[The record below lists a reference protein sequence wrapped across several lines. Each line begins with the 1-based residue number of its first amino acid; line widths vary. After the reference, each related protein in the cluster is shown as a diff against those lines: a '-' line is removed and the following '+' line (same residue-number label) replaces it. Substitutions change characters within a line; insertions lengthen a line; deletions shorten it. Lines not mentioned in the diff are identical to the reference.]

1 MRLRPLIFG
10 RRDQLKPEDLI
21 WDATGP
27 DRTTATTALAS
38 LLQRPLSAI
47 GLTILFVLGTLSLF
61 PSLIAPEDP
70 VKISL
75 GDRLVPPSGDHLFGT
90 DDFGRDIFSR
100 VVHGTQISLLIAV
113 VVVTSA
119 LLVGGALGAAA
130 GYRGGWLDELV
141 MRITDVFMAFPSI
154 LLPMVVVVV
163 LKPSLVNTTI
173 ALAVVWWPAYARL
186 MRGQTLAV
194 KQLPYVESAVVLG
207 APPLRV
213 LRRYIIPNAF
223 PPLLVLATMDLGFV
237 VLTAAGLGFL
247 GLGAQPPTPEW
258 GAMISSG
265 LAFFLEA
272 WWYPVFPGIAIAIT
286 VLAFNLLGD
295 DLRDWFDPKLQ

>member
-1 MRLRPLIFG
+1 MRLRLLFFG
-10 RRDQLKPEDLI
+10 RRGDVDPADLR
-21 WDATGP
+21 WDPAALERP
-27 DRTTATTALAS
+27 TARAAFARLIR
-38 LLQRPLSAI
+38 RPLSAI
-47 GLTILFVLGTLSLF
+47 GLAILAVFVGLALF
-61 PSLIAPEDP
+61 PSLIAPDDP
-70 VKISL
+70 VKIRLS
-75 GDRLVPPSGDHLFGT
+75 DRLAAPSAEHLFGT

-100 VVHGTQISLLIAV
+100 VVHGTHISLLIAV
-113 VVVTSA
+113 LVVASA
-119 LLVGGALGAAA
+119 LLLGGALGAAA

-141 MRITDVFMAFPSI
+141 MRITDVFMAFPNI

-163 LKPSLVNTTI
+163 LKPSLVNTTL

-194 KQLPYVESAVVLG
+194 RQLPYVESAFALG
-207 APPLRV
+207 ARPFRV
-213 LRRYIIPNAF
+213 LRRYVIPNAF

-258 GAMISSG
+258 GAMISDG
-265 LAFFLEA
+265 LGFFLEA
-272 WWYPVFPGIAIAIT
+272 WWYPVFPGIAIALT

-295 DLRDWFDPKLQ
+295 DLRDWFDPKTQ